1 MALKG
6 LAVHLLYMYTVCI
19 VNIITMCFGVMLLL
33 ILFLCQLHAT
43 CSVG

>member
-6 LAVHLLYMYTVCI
+6 VVVRLLYKYTVCI

-33 ILFLCQLHAT
+33 ILFLCQPHAT